1 MTSTTES
8 VSATVPPTSTAVSN
22 NDDLMCEE
30 HNTDTSV
37 KPTGN
42 PTRRVSQSTQGVLD
56 ALCLLGKSATS
67 IQHHPVIKEDEV
79 ASEPIIT
86 PHLTASSSSEDDE
99 LMPPP
104 PPRSPSTMSA
114 AQDLL
119 AGTNKLS
126 DIPLP
131 SFTFLHDSTRFSNI
145 GNLSSKSVG
154 GGRLRSASNPEGME
168 KWDLYSRR
176 NDRQHFVLPSSILE
190 EELASTRRILGEV
203 GEIKEEKS
211 KPVAGKTASIGFQQH
226 LSAASGI
233 RRSKRSIIKKFGT
246 SPDSVT
252 DDLED
257 DEPSIKRKP
266 SKPKKKNTTTKT
278 TATATRKKSTRR
290 SKTPPKL
297 VTTKSPPPEEP
308 EELLRRARSRLLE
321 DLSGGNVKGGVIGT
335 SGSATD
341 ENGVMVLPHSLSKY
355 KEVSI
360 YLLAVE
366 SHIFQC
372 AAISHASIVLQIHQ
386 VYNKNGRIGIYTP
399 AERAA
404 IIQKFTAKRARRVW
418 NKKIR
423 YNCRKNLADRRMRVK
438 GRFVKRSAIEAESN
452 SPTPTEEETVVREGE
467 KAIKEDGGN
476 IKPNKKESS
485 SPPTSGSPLPPVREH
500 REEEEQAMDED
511 MPDVEDEEA
520 GFEPSEDMPYRRVRR
535 YTIT

>member
-67 IQHHPVIKEDEV
+67 IQHHPVIKEDDV

-119 AGTNKLS
+119 AGANNRLS
-126 DIPLP
+126 DIPQP
-131 SFTFLHDSTRFSNI
+131 SFTFLHDSSRFSNM
-145 GNLSSKSVG
+145 GNLSSTSVG

-190 EELASTRRILGEV
+190 EELASTRRVLGEV

-226 LSAASGI
+226 LSAALGI

-252 DDLED
+252 DDLEE

-266 SKPKKKNTTTKT
+266 SKPKKKNPTTKT
-278 TATATRKKSTRR
+278 TAATRKKSSRR

-297 VTTKSPPPEEP
+297 VTTKSPPPEEVDETVEP

-372 AAISHASIVLQIHQ
+372 AAISHAYILYYKYIRCTTRTVESAFTPLQ
-386 VYNKNGRIGIYTP
+386 
-399 AERAA
+399 
-404 IIQKFTAKRARRVW
+404 
-418 NKKIR
+418 
-423 YNCRKNLADRRMRVK
+423 
-438 GRFVKRSAIEAESN
+438 SALLLF
-452 SPTPTEEETVVREGE
+452 
-467 KAIKEDGGN
+467 K
-476 IKPNKKESS
+476 S
-485 SPPTSGSPLPPVREH
+485 SPPREL
-500 REEEEQAMDED
+500 EEF
-511 MPDVEDEEA
+511 
-520 GFEPSEDMPYRRVRR
+520 GIRRLD
-535 YTIT
+535 TIAARI

>member
-1 MTSTTES
+1 MASTTES
-8 VSATVPPTSTAVSN
+8 SSVLPPTSTAVSS

-30 HNTDTSV
+30 HNTDTSAV
-37 KPTGN
+37 KPTDN

-79 ASEPIIT
+79 VSEPIIT

-119 AGTNKLS
+119 AGANNRLS
-126 DIPLP
+126 DIPQP
-131 SFTFLHDSTRFSNI
+131 SFTFLHDSSRFSNM
-145 GNLSSKSVG
+145 GNLSSTSVG

-190 EELASTRRILGEV
+190 EELASTRRVLGEV

-226 LSAASGI
+226 LSSASGI

-252 DDLED
+252 DDLEEE
-257 DEPSIKRKP
+257 EPSIKRKP

-278 TATATRKKSTRR
+278 TAAATRKKSSRR

-297 VTTKSPPPEEP
+297 VTSKSPPPEELDETVEP

-360 YLLAVE
+360 HLLAVE
-366 SHIFQC
+366 SRIFQ
-372 AAISHASIVLQIHQ
+372 L
-386 VYNKNGRIGIYTP
+386 
-399 AERAA
+399 
-404 IIQKFTAKRARRVW
+404 
-418 NKKIR
+418 
-423 YNCRKNLADRRMRVK
+423 
-438 GRFVKRSAIEAESN
+438 
-452 SPTPTEEETVVREGE
+452 
-467 KAIKEDGGN
+467 
-476 IKPNKKESS
+476 
-485 SPPTSGSPLPPVREH
+485 
-500 REEEEQAMDED
+500 
-511 MPDVEDEEA
+511 
-520 GFEPSEDMPYRRVRR
+520 
-535 YTIT
+535 

>member
-1 MTSTTES
+1 MASTTES
-8 VSATVPPTSTAVSN
+8 SSAIVPPKSTAAPSS
-22 NDDLMCEE
+22 DDLMCEE
-30 HNTDTSV
+30 HNVDTSAV
-37 KPTGN
+37 KSTGN

-79 ASEPIIT
+79 SSEPIIT

-119 AGTNKLS
+119 AGANNLS
-126 DIPLP
+126 NIPQP
-131 SFTFLHDSTRFSNI
+131 SFTFLHDSSRFSNM
-145 GNLSSKSVG
+145 GNLSSTSVG
-154 GGRLRSASNPEGME
+154 GGRMRSASNPEGME

-190 EELASTRRILGEV
+190 EELASTRRVLGEV
-203 GEIKEEKS
+203 DEIKEEKS

-252 DDLED
+252 DDLEE

-278 TATATRKKSTRR
+278 TATATRKKSSRR

-297 VTTKSPPPEEP
+297 VTTKSPPPEELDEAVEP

-360 YLLAVE
+360 CLLSVE
-366 SHIFQC
+366 SSIFQLKFTVL
-372 AAISHASIVLQIHQ
+372 SHAYIVYKYIRCTTRTVESAFTPLQSVPLSFKSSRPRELEEFGIRRFDTIAA
-386 VYNKNGRIGIYTP
+386 RI
-399 AERAA
+399 
-404 IIQKFTAKRARRVW
+404 
-418 NKKIR
+418 
-423 YNCRKNLADRRMRVK
+423 
-438 GRFVKRSAIEAESN
+438 
-452 SPTPTEEETVVREGE
+452 
-467 KAIKEDGGN
+467 
-476 IKPNKKESS
+476 
-485 SPPTSGSPLPPVREH
+485 
-500 REEEEQAMDED
+500 
-511 MPDVEDEEA
+511 
-520 GFEPSEDMPYRRVRR
+520 
-535 YTIT
+535 